1 MQGTVV
7 HLQDARLATRA
18 KISKGEIDWAKMT
31 LEGQG
36 VEEGQ
41 IDSSG
46 SQQSNMAQIDLM
58 LYRFIEHRQ
67 LFEFIEVYK
76 VYLKGDQK
84 LTEAPENL
92 GGKTFLHLAVEHS
105 ATEIV
110 SYLLLD
116 AKVDP
121 NVLSHNSQMGVLHVA
136 VSFQR
141 NDLIDLILMSERT
154 DINLMSSLHG
164 TPLHLACKIGN
175 LKIVQQLLIN
185 GADIFLKSLKNG
197 KLAKDSTDNQR
208 IVFLIEKYEKL
219 RALEQE
225 GDESAGSSEEEAEDD
240 GNTQNSSEG
249 AALINMLKR
258 SSSLSQLGTS
268 SSGLGQIDEDE
279 HENYDEN
286 ILEHLEKHAG
296 SALDQAQQY
305 LEDFQK
311 SRVEVLPV
319 IQGNLFAQGSLNKK

>member
-197 KLAKDSTDNQR
+197 KLAKDSGDKEATRDGTETKNVNFLF
-208 IVFLIEKYEKL
+208 VFKL
-219 RALEQE
+219 KTLGNSGRLGASMGEVGPSGPWKTAMTPTAAKLFGESSKNPSHTHTHTRLRVRYTIAL
-225 GDESAGSSEEEAEDD
+225 G
-240 GNTQNSSEG
+240 
-249 AALINMLKR
+249 
-258 SSSLSQLGTS
+258 
-268 SSGLGQIDEDE
+268 
-279 HENYDEN
+279 
-286 ILEHLEKHAG
+286 
-296 SALDQAQQY
+296 
-305 LEDFQK
+305 
-311 SRVEVLPV
+311 
-319 IQGNLFAQGSLNKK
+319 